1 MTPEEAA
8 ALRTEVLAALE
19 AADSGVDV
27 LAALWR
33 AVDGKGDPPDPE
45 GLAKWWPECPEDAR
59 IEAVDRCVRPL
70 AGALVQAGVDG
81 YGVELFRLWDPLWTG
96 EAPEDLDSLTLA
108 ITRAWCAVR
117 DAPRPDT
124 PPGNQ
129 RVSPE
134 SPRPIPHPLGP
145 IVRAWAD
152 RPRDLSR
159 RHLIVTE
166 ERHPPK
172 GMGSLKLARTPG
184 LLALTGA
191 TLEAV
196 QVDGEAFATH
206 QPDMVT
212 VRQWQVPPIKQGE
225 LFSGPRNMDGRA
237 TAGLIVEAVAFLD
250 IDGRSPLRAD
260 TLKLGHLAY
269 ALTGAVR
276 LTDAEGAALTG
287 GQDTPANRDRFHRA
301 MWALRYMRAKVRP
314 RRWAAL
320 VDAEPGD
327 GVNRLG
333 PPRWWL
339 DKKKPRA
346 YKLTGSLF
354 RRQLLPAPGARGFAI
369 GHLGALERTIAGLEG
384 ALLWGTP
391 SAGKGRRGRAPD
403 NLRPVRKGG
412 PGPKV
417 FVRWWQVLR
426 LSGEPVGP
434 DTAAQSAAGRR
445 YRRRVAMLDAA
456 GYMVPG
462 PTATAGDT
470 IEVVKVQRGGR
481 GKAAG
486 IVIRATARFCAAY
499 GDGERVRIP
508 AGQLIEA

>member
-8 ALRTEVLAALE
+8 ALRADLLAALE
-19 AADSGVDV
+19 AADSGVNV

-33 AVDGKGDPPDPE
+33 AVDGKGEPPDPE
-45 GLAKWWPECPEDAR
+45 ALAEWWPECPEDAR
-59 IEAVDRCVRPL
+59 REAVDRCVRPL
-70 AGALVQAGVDG
+70 AEALVQAGVDG

-96 EAPEDLDSLTLA
+96 GPPEELDSLALA

-124 PPGNQ
+124 PPGMQ
-129 RVSPE
+129 RVSSE

-152 RPRDLSR
+152 RPRGLAR
-159 RHLIVTE
+159 RHLIATE
-166 ERHPPK
+166 ERYPPK
-172 GMGSLKLARTPG
+172 GMDS
-184 LLALTGA
+184 
-191 TLEAV
+191 LEAV
-196 QVDGEAFATH
+196 QVDGEAFATR
-206 QPDMVT
+206 QPDTVT
-212 VRQWQVPPIKQGE
+212 VRRWQVPPIKQGE
-225 LFSGPRNMDGRA
+225 LFPGPRNMDGRA

-301 MWALRYMRAKVRP
+301 MWALRYMRAKVKQ

-339 DKKKPRA
+339 DKEKPRA
-346 YKLTGSLF
+346 HKLTGSLF
-354 RRQLLPAPGARGFAI
+354 RRQLLPAPGARGFAV
-369 GHLGALERTIAGLEG
+369 GHVGALERTIAGLEG

-391 SAGKGRRGRAPD
+391 SAGKGKRGWTLD

-434 DTAAQSAAGRR
+434 DTSAQSADGRR

-462 PTATAGDT
+462 PTASAGDT
-470 IEVVKVQRGGR
+470 IEVVKAQRGGR

-508 AGQLIEA
+508 AGQLI

>member
-1 MTPEEAA
+1 MTPEDAA
-8 ALRTEVLAALE
+8 ALRSELLAALK
-19 AADSGVDV
+19 AADSGANV
-27 LAALWR
+27 LAVLWR
-33 AVDGKGDPPDPE
+33 AVDGNGAPPNPE
-45 GLAKWWPECPEDAR
+45 ALAEWWPECPEDAR
-59 IEAVDRCVRPL
+59 IEAVDRCMRPL
-70 AGALVQAGVDG
+70 AAALVEAGVDG

-96 EAPEDLDSLTLA
+96 EPPEDLDSLALA
-108 ITRAWCAVR
+108 VTRAWCAVR
-117 DAPRPDT
+117 DIP
-124 PPGNQ
+124 Q
-129 RVSPE
+129 
-134 SPRPIPHPLGP
+134 PIPHPLGP
-145 IVRAWAD
+145 IVRAWAA
-152 RPRDLSR
+152 RPRGLAH

-166 ERHPPK
+166 ERYPPK
-172 GMGSLKLARTPG
+172 DMDPLKLARTPG
-184 LLALTGA
+184 LLALAGA

-196 QVDGEAFATH
+196 QVDGEAFATR
-206 QPDMVT
+206 QPDTVT
-212 VRQWQVPPIKQGE
+212 VRRWQVPPIKQGE
-225 LFSGPRNMDGRA
+225 LFPGPRNMDGRA

-276 LTDAEGAALTG
+276 LTDAEGATLTG
-287 GQDTPANRDRFHRA
+287 GRNTHANRDRFHRA

-339 DKKKPRA
+339 DKEKPRA

-354 RRQLLPAPGARGFAI
+354 RRQLLPAPGARGFAV

-391 SAGKGRRGRAPD
+391 SAGKGKRGRAPD

-434 DTAAQSAAGRR
+434 DTPAQSAGGRR

-456 GYMVPG
+456 GYMTPRA
-462 PTATAGDT
+462 TASAGDT

-481 GKAAG
+481 GKPAG

-499 GDGERVRIP
+499 GAGERVRIP